1 MYSESEISRRVYL
14 LLIEQFNPMSIE
26 ELELIKESRLGAYVE
41 LSVRVSI
48 LWEVVQDIILRAI
61 KNISQVNMAILL
73 NNLKK

>member
-1 MYSESEISRRVYL
+1 MYPESEVSRRTYL

-26 ELELIKESRLGAYVE
+26 ELQLLKDSRLGKYAE
-41 LSVRVSI
+41 LSVRVNI